1 VPGCILIG
9 GVGQLLQGD
18 LDLGRLAADA
28 LAAED
33 LGTHVL
39 VEELHYGA
47 VAVAQRLQEL
57 DPIGLILIGATEVQA
72 LAGAKTAA
80 VRRRRVRPRPVDP
93 VAAQVAISEAGTGY
107 VGIDLII
114 DVARALE
121 VLPARTVVIEVDPVT
136 VGPGLDLSTPA
147 RTSLGRAVAL
157 ARDEAMRLPMLDVAD
172 RLRAHLAETASEEP
186 TPAVEA
192 AARLLDQLD
201 VVDARG
207 KWGQTYRWRDR
218 LRQDMAADDASPDG
232 SGPGWG
238 LGWELIEALDQLEA
252 AGAG

>member
-1 VPGCILIG
+1 MPGCILIG

-28 LAAED
+28 LATED

-72 LAGAKTAA
+72 PAGAKTGA

-121 VLPARTVVIEVDPVT
+121 ALPARTVVIEVDPVT

-147 RTSLGRAVAL
+147 RTSLGRAVAS

-172 RLRAHLAETASEEP
+172 RLRLHLAESRLEEP
-186 TPAVEA
+186 RRALGTTAH
-192 AARLLDQLD
+192 LLDQLD
-201 VVDARG
+201 VLDAHG
-207 KWGQTYRWRDR
+207 EWGQTYRWRDR
-218 LRQDMAADDASPDG
+218 LRHDMAADIAADDG
-232 SGPGWG
+232 DRAGWG
-238 LGWELIEALDQLEA
+238 LGWQLIEALDQLEA